1 MFIKYSISYYALF
14 CLLVVIT
21 ILVHPV
27 FIIFVL
33 GYSVFIVYRLNWVNL
48 ILMIVFT
55 IAFVMIMHYP
65 QSCND
70 PYLQGT
76 IISQDDSS
84 VVIQTAATKVK
95 VYGNFYWFCCRR

>member
-1 MFIKYSISYYALF
+1 MD
-14 CLLVVIT
+14 T
-21 ILVHPV
+21 IYHPV

-65 QSCND
+65 QSCSD

-95 VYGNFYWFCCRR
+95 VYSGTAAISTNAILFVPS